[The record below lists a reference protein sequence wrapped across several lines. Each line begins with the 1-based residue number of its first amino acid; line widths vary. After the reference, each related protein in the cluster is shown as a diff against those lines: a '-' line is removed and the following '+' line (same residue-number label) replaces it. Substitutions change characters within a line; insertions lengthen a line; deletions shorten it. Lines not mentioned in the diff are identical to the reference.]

1 MHKVTINSP
10 TTDTDVDNEYTAMIF
25 IGIPA
30 NNNQTIECFLLGNG
44 DTNDVVRDATDKTK
58 LLHALRA
65 MEEKI
70 IKSNKLIEIA
80 AIIDPNFVDTFVK
93 GKKMDLK
100 EYKMRQTIRSI
111 FNEGKGKE

>member
-25 IGIPA
+25 IGIPTG
-30 NNNQTIECFLLGNG
+30 NNQTIECLLLGNG
-44 DTNDVVRDATDKTK
+44 DTNDVVKDAADKTK

-80 AIIDPNFVDTFVK
+80 ALIDPNFVDTFVK
-93 GKKMDLK
+93 GKEIDVK

-111 FNEGKGKE
+111 FNEGKGEE

>member
-1 MHKVTINSP
+1 MHKVTINSKE
-10 TTDTDVDNEYTAMIF
+10 TDTQVDNNYEALIF

-30 NNNQTIECFLLGNG
+30 DDKRAIECILLSNNS
-44 DTNDVVRDATDKTK
+44 NDAAIDAMVKTK

-80 AIIDPNFVDTFVK
+80 ALIDPNFVDTFVK
-93 GKKMDLK
+93 GKEIDVK

-111 FNEGKGKE
+111 FNEGKGEE

>member
-30 NNNQTIECFLLGNG
+30 NNQTIECFLLGNG

-58 LLHALRA
+58 LLHALCA

-70 IKSNKLIEIA
+70 IKSNKLVELA
-80 AIIDPNFVDTFVK
+80 SLIDPNFTDTLIE
-93 GKKMDLK
+93 GKEMDMD

-111 FNEGKGKE
+111 FNEGKE